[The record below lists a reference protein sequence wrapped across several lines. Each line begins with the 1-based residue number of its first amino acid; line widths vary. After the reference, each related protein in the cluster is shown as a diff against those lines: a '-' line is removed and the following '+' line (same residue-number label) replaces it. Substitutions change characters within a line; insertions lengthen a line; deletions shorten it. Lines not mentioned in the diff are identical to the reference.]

1 MKKKSIRL
9 IILGC
14 LVFGIM
20 VGCASNGAKT
30 GSGSSSESQAAQSDG
45 MTEEEKDKAHK
56 EEIEEQRKYDAQNNK
71 TTSSENSSVQANEIP
86 EEIVIK
92 DDGFITDL
100 DKIFNSVDLY
110 AGKKITVE
118 GFVRNING
126 KNFSVLRYYDM
137 PHEDHTDEVTVGI
150 NVQYDGEMP
159 KSDDWVLVTGTIESE
174 DYNGVKQPIIK
185 AARVDKQ
192 FTWGQKK
199 VTN

>member
-9 IILGC
+9 MILGC

-20 VGCASNGAKT
+20 VGCASNEAKT
-30 GSGSSSESQAAQSDG
+30 GSGSSSKTESSEG
-45 MTEEEKDKAHK
+45 SSMTQEEKDKAHA
-56 EEIEEQRKYDAQNNK
+56 EEIEGQMKYDAQNNN
-71 TTSSENSSVQANEIP
+71 SSAQNSSVDTSTIPDEIIIND
-86 EEIVIK
+86 E
-92 DDGFITDL
+92 GFVTDL
-100 DKIFNSVDLY
+100 DKIFNNVSAY

-150 NVQYDGEMP
+150 NIEYDGEMP
-159 KSDDWVLVTGTIESE
+159 KTDDWVKVTGTIGAEN
-174 DYNGVKQPIIK
+174 YNGSKQPIIK
-185 AARVDKQ
+185 ATRVDKQ